1 MNHVVI
7 VGGGTAGSVL
17 AARLSE
23 DPHRQVTLV
32 EAGASGDTPAELLD
46 GGSIPAVVAGH
57 PANWGYR
64 GWLQPDASHVV
75 PRGRVLGGSSAIN
88 GGYFIRA
95 RPQDFDR
102 WAEVSGPQW
111 SYESALPFLKKLEND
126 LDFGDDPG
134 HGTAGPL
141 RVRRPAQS
149 GQLASLF
156 ARAAQELGFAVEG
169 DKNAGSGPI
178 GVGPVPSNIIDG
190 TRVNAAM
197 AYLSDA
203 RERPNLVV
211 VGDTRVLRIRI
222 EGGKAVGVETE
233 REFIEADE
241 VIVAAGSVAT
251 PHLLMLSGIGPAA
264 ELEALGIASMADLP
278 VGQGFSDHANVA
290 VGWHSSADLDDRDER
305 VAFPTALNFD
315 SSGRDGA
322 AVDGDLEILLVS
334 KPTSVLFGASAAAVA
349 GGGSGPA
356 SDVSEDEYQLLV
368 ALQQPVARGH
378 MTLESSDPLVQP
390 RIDYN
395 YLHDER
401 DRARLR
407 VGVRTAATL
416 LHSPSFAGTF
426 AGFSSL
432 SDDILT
438 DDALLDAWIASHLS
452 TAIHLSGS
460 AAIGPVVDWQGR
472 VHGVDALRVADTSIL
487 PTVPS
492 RGTFNTAV
500 FIGEFVAHH
509 MMQVGDE

>member
-23 DPHRQVTLV
+23 DPRRHVTLV
-32 EAGASGDTPAELLD
+32 EAGNADATPVELLD
-46 GGSIPAVVAGH
+46 GGSIPAVVPGH
-57 PANWGYR
+57 PANWSYQ
-64 GWLQPDASHVV
+64 GWLQPGASHVV

-88 GGYFIRA
+88 GGYFVRA

-102 WAEVSGPQW
+102 WAEVAGPQW
-111 SYESALPFLKKLEND
+111 SYESAVPFLKRLEND
-126 LDFGDDPG
+126 LDFGDEPG

-141 RVRRPAQS
+141 RVRRP
-149 GQLASLF
+149 GQDRQIVSLF
-156 ARAAQELGFAVEG
+156 TQAAHELGFAAED
-169 DKNAGSGPI
+169 DKNSGIGPI

-197 AYLSDA
+197 AYLGDA
-203 RERPNLVV
+203 RERPNLTV

-222 EGGKAVGVETE
+222 EDGKAVGVETE

-264 ELEALGIASMADLP
+264 QLEALGIASIADLP
-278 VGQGFSDHANVA
+278 VGQGFSDHPNVA
-290 VGWHSSADLDDRDER
+290 VGWHSSVDLDDRDER

-334 KPTSVLFGASAAAVA
+334 KPTRVLFG
-349 GGGSGPA
+349 GGPE
-356 SDVSEDEYQLLV
+356 SDVSPDEYQFLV

-407 VGVRTAATL
+407 VGVRTAAAL
-416 LHSPSFAGTF
+416 LDSPSFKGTF
-426 AGFSSL
+426 AGYSSL
-432 SDDILT
+432 SDDILAE
-438 DDALLDAWIASHLS
+438 DVLLDSWIATHLS

-460 AAIGPVVDWQGR
+460 AAIGPVVNWQGR
-472 VHGVDALRVADTSIL
+472 VHGVEGLRVADTSIL
-487 PTVPS
+487 PSVPS

-500 FIGEFVAHH
+500 FIGEFIAHQ
-509 MMQVGDE
+509 MMQAGAE

>member
-1 MNHVVI
+1 MNRVVI

-23 DPHRQVTLV
+23 DPRRHVTLV
-32 EAGASGDTPAELLD
+32 EAGNADATPVELLD
-46 GGSIPAVVAGH
+46 GGSIPAVVPGH
-57 PANWGYR
+57 PANWGYQ
-64 GWLQPDASHVV
+64 GWLQPGASHVV

-102 WAEVSGPQW
+102 WAEVAGPQW
-111 SYESALPFLKKLEND
+111 SYERALPFLKRQEND
-126 LDFGDDPG
+126 LDFGDEPG

-156 ARAAQELGFAVEG
+156 TRAAQELGFSTED
-169 DKNAGSGPI
+169 DKNSGHAPI

-197 AYLSDA
+197 AYLGDA
-203 RERPNLVV
+203 RERPNLTV
-211 VGDTRVLRIRI
+211 VGDTRVLRIRV
-222 EGGKAVGVETE
+222 EDGKAVGVETE

-251 PHLLMLSGIGPAA
+251 SHLLMLSGFGPAA
-264 ELEALGIASMADLP
+264 QLEALGIASIADLP
-278 VGQGFSDHANVA
+278 VGQGFSDHPNVA
-290 VGWHSSADLDDRDER
+290 VGWHSSADLNDSDER

-334 KPTSVLFGASAAAVA
+334 KPTSALFGA
-349 GGGSGPA
+349 GPE
-356 SDVSEDEYQLLV
+356 SDVGQGEYQFLV

-407 VGVRTAATL
+407 VGVRTAAAL
-416 LHSPSFAGTF
+416 LQSPSFRGTF
-426 AGFSSL
+426 AGYSSL
-432 SDDILT
+432 SDDILAE
-438 DDALLDAWIASHLS
+438 DALLDSWIASHLS

-472 VHGVDALRVADTSIL
+472 VHGVEGLRVADTSIL
-487 PTVPS
+487 PSVPS

-500 FIGEFVAHH
+500 FIGEFIAHH
-509 MMQVGDE
+509 MVQPDAE